1 MAKYTVPGIRFTEID
16 NTIRTESEP
25 GMGIGAIVMKS
36 NKGPVNQRVVTKNYG
51 EFTEI
56 FGEPETLTDYGHFA
70 AENYFANSNQLFAV
84 RATMGDEQYSQI
96 QFSYQGA
103 PVTATNSSKDTAK
116 FVYVDSEG
124 DNNLVLLQP
133 LSAVTI
139 VESMISGGDWRYDGG
154 NQDDGGQFGFA
165 LKQNAY
171 YNKFRVCLFRRPV
184 GRQTKS
190 VPQIIIR
197 VLILQISKKS
207 RSSVA
212 VAVFAAVLPIL

>member
-154 NQDDGGQFGFA
+154 NQA
-165 LKQNAY
+165 
-171 YNKFRVCLFRRPV
+171 
-184 GRQTKS
+184 
-190 VPQIIIR
+190 
-197 VLILQISKKS
+197 
-207 RSSVA
+207 
-212 VAVFAAVLPIL
+212 